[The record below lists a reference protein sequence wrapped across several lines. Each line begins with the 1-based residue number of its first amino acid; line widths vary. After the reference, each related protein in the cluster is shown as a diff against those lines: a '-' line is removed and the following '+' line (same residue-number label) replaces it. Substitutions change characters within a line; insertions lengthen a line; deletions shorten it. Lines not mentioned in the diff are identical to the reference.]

1 MKRNAK
7 KIVKIVGGALAGAAM
22 LGSVFSGAFG
32 AMSLADLPSPFIT
45 SDGKFDAYVVV
56 GDSAAAADIAAGMD
70 ISAAFAQKAVVSAG
84 TAGGATQTLSGDVFL
99 IDNSGNHLA
108 LNETLNSVFGTIT
121 ETEMPKLLPGGTVS
135 LSSGDYKFDEM
146 VTLGSEGKVVFEKND
161 NANDKEAKLYLKFP
175 KDKEVYTYK
184 QVYSKPLTSANSS
197 GSLTDLKDSSMYIM
211 GKEYKVSKASVDG
224 NSLTLELMGGSN
236 EDTMNIGDER
246 TYTIDGKEYKVKL
259 NTIGEDNN
267 KNNVAHF
274 TVNDQSFSL
283 TTGNTKKVGDLEF
296 GVKEIVK
303 ASSSESKSQV
313 TFYLGA
319 DKIVLSDD
327 DVTGSTNPGEYK
339 VGSVQKENMEVQISA
354 THGTNN
360 WKINSIEIK
369 AKAPSDGIY
378 VPVDGKLS
386 EKIGSEAVMLGG
398 MDIVFKG
405 LTEQPTEQVRFY
417 RSSDNKYKL
426 EYTAKGG
433 YKFSDDVFEL
443 NGSKVLSKIEYKN
456 ESDIDVG
463 DYFILNA
470 GDYSNIYK
478 FVSNS
483 TDKIKIKNM
492 NEGVTIDLYTGSG
505 SSSKSELNFHGRT
518 VKWDYDSSLGKLKVD
533 MDGDEAYT
541 DDTSIEIKTGY
552 GATITFADLDGSK
565 DSGNV
570 TLKTE
575 GYADNSTKSDT
586 LIFNVKK
593 VNDKLNVEY
602 DPHNSD
608 MGQLEPKED
617 TDWSYGYSGYGA
629 YVEENK
635 ANADQKEYKITYP
648 DEQRYATVYVT
659 GKEVKTT
666 AASTTGPVVVQPI
679 DASAGVGKLA
689 SEVGTPTKNVI
700 LVGGPEANPLVK
712 QLAEAGKTWKTSEY
726 TADAAI
732 IQLVE
737 NAFGSNDAL
746 VVAGWSAGDTR
757 LAGKIVAA
765 RVASNQFSD
774 KLVGEKVVLG
784 TTGATSISGVVFK

>member
-1 MKRNAK
+1 MEMKRNAK

-70 ISAAFAQKAVVSAG
+70 ISAAFAQKAAVSAG
-84 TAGGATQTLSGDVFL
+84 TGGATQTLSGDVFL
-99 IDNSGNHLA
+99 IDQSGNHLV
-108 LNETLNSVFGTIT
+108 LNENLKDVYETIT
-121 ETEMPKLLPGGTVS
+121 KTEMPKLLPGGTVS

-146 VTLGSEGKVVFEKND
+146 ITLGENGTVVFKKNT
-161 NANDKEAKLYLKFP
+161 NANDKEAKLYLEFP
-175 KDKEVYTYK
+175 ESSTVYTYK
-184 QVYSKPLTSANSS
+184 QMYSKPLTSANSS
-197 GSLTDLKDSSMYIM
+197 GSLTELKDDSMYIM
-211 GKEYKVSKASVDG
+211 GKEYRVGKASISGDKG
-224 NSLTLELMGGSN
+224 LILELIGGAN
-236 EDTMNIGDER
+236 EDTISTGDER

-259 NTIGEDNN
+259 NSVGTSNN
-267 KNNVAHF
+267 KDRASFNVNGESF
-274 TVNDQSFSL
+274 TLGATETHKLND
-283 TTGNTKKVGDLEF
+283 GLEF
-296 GVKEIVK
+296 GVKEIIMGP
-303 ASSSESKSQV
+303 ASGESKSQA

-327 DVTGSTNPGEYK
+327 DVTSSANPGEYK
-339 VGSVQKENMEVQISA
+339 VGSVQKENMEVQIGAQPEASK
-354 THGTNN
+354 

-405 LTEQPTEQVRFY
+405 LTEQPTEQVRLY
-417 RSSDNKYKL
+417 KSSDTKYKL

-433 YKFSDDVFEL
+433 YKFSDDVFVIDSDSG
-443 NGSKVLSKIEYKN
+443 NVTSKIVYN
-456 ESDIDVG
+456 ESKGIGVG
-463 DYFILNA
+463 DYFILNE

-492 NEGVTIDLYTGSG
+492 NEDVTIDLYYIG
-505 SSSKSELNFHGRT
+505 SKSELNFHGRNVDWNYT
-518 VKWDYDSSLGKLKVD
+518 SGDRLYID
-533 MDGDEAYT
+533 MDGKDRYNGNNAVP
-541 DDTSIEIKTGY
+541 IKTGY
-552 GATITFADLDGSK
+552 GATITFANLDGSK
-565 DSGNV
+565 KSGTVNL
-570 TLKTE
+570 TTE
-575 GYADNSTKSDT
+575 GYADNSTENDT
-586 LIFNVKK
+586 LTFSVTNSSGTLK
-593 VNDKLNVEY
+593 VEY
-602 DPHNSD
+602 SSGIDDGLIN
-608 MGQLEPKED
+608 KED
-617 TDWSYGYSGYGA
+617 TDWSYGYSNYGV
-629 YVEENK
+629 YVEENT
-635 ANADQKEYKITYP
+635 AGDQNEYKITYP

-746 VVAGWSAGDTR
+746 IVAGWSAGDTR

-774 KLVGEKVVLG
+774 KLVGEKVELG